1 MAAERVSPP
10 VPKPLAGFL
19 FLLFWAA
26 AIVAWCLVNLS
37 TDHGVRALIADVG
50 IVFASAGTA
59 GLFVGTRK
67 GFVAI
72 LVLGLIGFALFAVGD
87 LLDVQLLV
95 YFLRIMG
102 PVIAIVILPTLKLVN
117 GIRVFS

>member
-10 VPKPLAGFL
+10 VPKALAGFL
-19 FLLFWAA
+19 FLLFWAV

-37 TDHGVRALIADVG
+37 TDHGVRPLIADIG
-50 IVFASAGTA
+50 IVFACAGTA

-72 LVLGLIGFALFAVGD
+72 MVLSLIGSALFIVGD
-87 LLDVQLLV
+87 LLNVQLLV

-102 PVIAIVILPTLKLVN
+102 PTIAILILPTLKLVN
-117 GIRVFS
+117 GMRVLS

>member
-10 VPKPLAGFL
+10 VPKAIAGLL
-19 FLLFWAA
+19 FLLFWAV

-37 TDHGVRALIADVG
+37 TDHGVRALIADIG
-50 IVFASAGTA
+50 IVFACAGTA
-59 GLFVGTRK
+59 GLFVATRK

-72 LVLGLIGFALFAVGD
+72 LVLSLIGAALFIVGD
-87 LLDVQLLV
+87 LFDVQLLV